1 MSRLFVVA
9 GVTQAGQY
17 TLHKAETSLDQCA
30 TIQDVLSVI
39 NIPDAHIVAL
49 HADYGLMH
57 GYSTDPH
64 GIWSSLSATVDP
76 GTPVDALSQYLPH
89 DVMLHPDDASLPATL
104 LKAGGFVLIID
115 VELGTHTHTHQS
127 VFDALRDMGFDHD
140 AIQFR
145 YAQLSDEQRQ
155 LEIRAIITL
164 MLNLL
169 T

>member
-1 MSRLFVVA
+1 MSRLFVVV
-9 GVTQAGQY
+9 GVTQADRY
-17 TLHKAETSLDQCA
+17 ALHKAETSLDQCA
-30 TIQDVLSVI
+30 TIQDVLSVVG
-39 NIPDAHIVAL
+39 IPDAHIVAL

-57 GYSTDPH
+57 GYATDPH

-76 GTPVDALSQYLPH
+76 STPVDALAQYLPH

-115 VELGTHTHTHQS
+115 VELQTHTHTHQS
-127 VFDALRDMGFDHD
+127 VFDALRDMGFEHH
-140 AIQFR
+140 AVQFR
-145 YAQLSDEQRQ
+145 YAQLSGEKRQ
-155 LEIRAIITL
+155 LEPRAVLTL